1 MIKAIILSLFLFSFG
16 CSYSFK
22 GGSVPEHLKT
32 VYIAPVIDNSN
43 YGNPTYITDLSNKIV
58 DEIRSDNSL
67 NIVDVGGDS
76 RLEVTITSINERT
89 TSVSAS
95 EIEQDRKVVVSCK
108 AVFTDK
114 INNKILLEK
123 SFSKDRFF
131 DVNQVPDS
139 RDEAIGEIII
149 ELSEEIIF
157 AIVSGW

>member
-1 MIKAIILSLFLFSFG
+1 MIKAIILSLFLFLSG

-22 GGSVPEHLKT
+22 GGSVPAHLKT
-32 VYIAPVIDNSN
+32 VYVAPVIDKSN
-43 YGNPTYITDLSNKIV
+43 YGNPTYITDLSNKII

-67 NIVDVGGDS
+67 KIVEIGGDS

-89 TSVSAS
+89 TSVSAN
-95 EIEQDRKVVVSCK
+95 ELEQDRKVVVACK
-108 AVFTDK
+108 VSFTDK
-114 INNKILLEK
+114 INNKVILEK

-139 RDEAIGEIII
+139 RDEAIGEIIG

>member
-1 MIKAIILSLFLFSFG
+1 MIKTIIISLFLCLSA

-22 GGSVPEHLKT
+22 GGSVPAHLKT

-43 YGNPTYITDLSNKIV
+43 YGNPTYITDLNNKLI

-67 NIVDVGGDS
+67 KIVEVGGDS
-76 RLEVTITSINERT
+76 KLEITIASIKERT
-89 TSVSAS
+89 TSVSAG
-95 EIEQDRKVVVSCK
+95 ELEQDRKVVVSCK
-108 AVFTDK
+108 AIFTDK
-114 INNKILLEK
+114 VNNKVLLEK

-139 RDEAIGEIII
+139 RDEAIGEIIE

-157 AIVSGW
+157 AVVSGW